1 MPNRRARAKRSFS
14 KGTWLRPIDGTV
26 SMMSKEGK
34 AAMNRRQFDKTE
46 CREVSRQDQWVR
58 EPARKSS
65 EDGNT
70 ALTR

>member
-1 MPNRRARAKRSFS
+1 
-14 KGTWLRPIDGTV
+14 
-26 SMMSKEGK
+26 MMSKEGK